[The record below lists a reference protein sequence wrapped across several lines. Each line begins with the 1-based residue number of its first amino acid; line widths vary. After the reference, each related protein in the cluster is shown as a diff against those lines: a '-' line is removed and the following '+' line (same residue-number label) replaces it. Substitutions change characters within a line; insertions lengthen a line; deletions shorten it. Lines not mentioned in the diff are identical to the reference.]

1 LRYEKITSCVND
13 LLAVVAI
20 LNYILESNFNVFEA
34 VEFRRVSV
42 IARMN
47 ERKEMILRII
57 KRILSEN
64 FFWGRCHF
72 VLRFVDQLCNVAWK
86 SKKNRGMIFTISA
99 YQKNREGRVSE
110 KGI

>member
-1 LRYEKITSCVND
+1 MRYEKITSCVND

-47 ERKEMILRII
+47 ERKEMILRISM
-57 KRILSEN
+57 RLSSEKVV
-64 FFWGRCHF
+64 FWGRCRF
-72 VLRFVDQLCNVAWK
+72 VLRFVDELCNVAGSQNK
-86 SKKNRGMIFTISA
+86 IV
-99 YQKNREGRVSE
+99 E
-110 KGI
+110 